1 MIEALVAHDGNAMRE
16 ILQQHLRNKR
26 DVVLE
31 QLRETAKNQ
40 RGAA

>member
-1 MIEALVAHDGNAMRE
+1 MRD

-31 QLRETAKNQ
+31 QLKDATKSE